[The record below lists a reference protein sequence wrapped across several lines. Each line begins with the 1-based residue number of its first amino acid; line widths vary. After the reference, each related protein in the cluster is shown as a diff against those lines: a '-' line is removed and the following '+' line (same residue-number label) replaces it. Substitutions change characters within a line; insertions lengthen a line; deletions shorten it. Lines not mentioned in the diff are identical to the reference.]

1 MFYSS
6 HISQFMP
13 MSINANV
20 PKILEN
26 APAQV
31 LTKLHH
37 FVEACN
43 FIKKRLQSRCFPENS
58 EYCEMFMGSFFIEHL
73 RWLLLNIIT
82 NKTEFISLTR

>member
-31 LTKLHH
+31 YKWKIMAVVKKAPSLSSQL
-37 FVEACN
+37 
-43 FIKKRLQSRCFPENS
+43 FIIV
-58 EYCEMFMGSFFIEHL
+58 Y
-73 RWLLLNIIT
+73 
-82 NKTEFISLTR
+82 ISLSIK